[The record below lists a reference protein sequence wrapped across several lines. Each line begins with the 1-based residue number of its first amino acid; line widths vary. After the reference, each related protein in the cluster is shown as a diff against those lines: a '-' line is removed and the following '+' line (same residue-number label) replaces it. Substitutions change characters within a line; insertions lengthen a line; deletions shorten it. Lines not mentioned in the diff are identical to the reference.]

1 VNHKTIPYPTFELN
15 DKVALV
21 TGSSRGL
28 GRGIA
33 LALAHAGADVAVTYC
48 QAVKEGET
56 VAREIRDMG
65 RRCLLTHLDLA
76 ELSSIEK
83 MMQEISSEFGGLDIL
98 VNNAGVN
105 RPKNALEVTPEDF
118 DHITSVNLK
127 GAYFCS
133 QAAAKMMIPRG
144 GGKIINLSS
153 AAAFL
158 VRRNITISVYAM
170 TKAGLVMLTKALA
183 SEWADYK
190 ITVNAIAPG
199 YFKTPLT
206 QDRLEDPQFRNSV
219 LETTPLNRVGEPQ
232 DIMGTVIFLASGASD
247 FITGQTL
254 CVDGG
259 RTVL

>member
-1 VNHKTIPYPTFELN
+1 MSHETISYPTFDLSG
-15 DKVALV
+15 KVALV

-28 GRGIA
+28 GRWIA
-33 LALAHAGADVAVTYC
+33 LALAHAGAHVAVTYC
-48 QAVKEGET
+48 QALEEGEA
-56 VAREIRDMG
+56 VAGEIRDMG

-76 ELSSIEK
+76 ELSSIK
-83 MMQEISSEFGGLDIL
+83 RMMREISSELGGLDIL

-105 RPKNALEVTPEDF
+105 RPQKALEVTPEDF
-118 DHITSVNLK
+118 DHVTRVNLK
-127 GAYFCS
+127 GVYFCS
-133 QAAAKMMIPRG
+133 QAAAKIMIPRG

-158 VRRNITISVYAM
+158 VRPNITISVYAM

-190 ITVNAIAPG
+190 INVNAVAPG

-206 QDRLEDPQFRNSV
+206 QDRLEDPQFKNSV
-219 LETTPLNRVGEPQ
+219 LETTPLNRVGEPR
-232 DIMGTVIFLASGASD
+232 DIMGAVMFLASDASD
-247 FITGQTL
+247 FVTGQTL

>member
-1 VNHKTIPYPTFELN
+1 MTSETIPYPTFGLEG
-15 DKVALV
+15 KIVLV

-28 GRGIA
+28 GRWIA
-33 LALAHAGADVAVTYC
+33 LALAHAGADVVVTYR
-48 QAVKEGET
+48 QAVGEGKT
-56 VAREIRDMG
+56 VAGEIRDMG
-65 RRCLLTHLDLA
+65 RRCLLTRLDLA
-76 ELSSIEK
+76 DLSSMEA
-83 MMQEISSEFGGLDIL
+83 MMSEISGEFGGLDIL

-105 RPKNALEVTPEDF
+105 RPKKALEVTPEDF
-118 DHITSVNLK
+118 DHVTSVNLK
-127 GAYFCS
+127 GVYFCS

-170 TKAGLVMLTKALA
+170 TKAGMVMLTKALS

-190 ITVNAIAPG
+190 INVNAIAPG

-206 QDRLEDPQFRNSV
+206 QDRLEDPHFKNSV

-232 DIMGTVIFLASGASD
+232 DIMGAVMFLASHASD

>member
-1 VNHKTIPYPTFELN
+1 MIAKNTTYPTFDLSG
-15 DKVALV
+15 KVALV

-28 GRGIA
+28 GSWIA
-33 LALAHAGADVAVTYC
+33 LALAHAGAHVVVTYRK
-48 QAVKEGET
+48 ALEEGEA
-56 VAREIRDMG
+56 VAKEIREMG
-65 RRCLLTHLDLA
+65 RRCLLIPLDLA
-76 ELSSIEK
+76 DLSSIEAV
-83 MMQEISSEFGGLDIL
+83 MSEIIGEFGRLDIL

-105 RPKNALEVTPEDF
+105 RAKKALQVTPEDF
-118 DHITSVNLK
+118 DLVAGVNLR
-127 GAYFCS
+127 GVFFCS
-133 QAAAKMMIPRG
+133 QAAAKIMIQGG

-158 VRRNITISVYAM
+158 VRPNIAISVYAM

-183 SEWADYK
+183 SEWAEHK
-190 ITVNAIAPG
+190 INVNAVAPG

-206 QDRLEDPQFRNSV
+206 QDRLEDPRFKKSV

-232 DIMGTVIFLASGASD
+232 DIMGAVMFLASGASD

>member
-1 VNHKTIPYPTFELN
+1 MSHKPIFYPTFELN
-15 DKVALV
+15 GKVALV

-28 GRGIA
+28 GRWIA
-33 LALAHAGADVAVTYC
+33 LALAHAGADVVVTYR
-48 QAVKEGET
+48 QAVEEGEA
-56 VAREIRDMG
+56 VAREIRGMG

-76 ELSSIEK
+76 ELSSMER
-83 MMQEISSEFGGLDIL
+83 MMREISGKFGGLDIL

-118 DHITSVNLK
+118 DHVTSVNLK
-127 GAYFCS
+127 GVYFCS
-133 QAAAKMMIPRG
+133 QAAAKIMITRG

-158 VRRNITISVYAM
+158 VRRNIPISVYAM

-190 ITVNAIAPG
+190 INVNAVAPG
-199 YFKTPLT
+199 YFETPLT
-206 QDRLEDPQFRNSV
+206 QNRLEDPQFRNSV
-219 LETTPLNRVGEPQ
+219 LETTPLNRVGEPP
-232 DIMGTVIFLASGASD
+232 DIMGTVVFLASGASD

>member
-1 VNHKTIPYPTFELN
+1 MTSETIPYPTFGLEG
-15 DKVALV
+15 KIALV

-28 GRGIA
+28 GRWIA
-33 LALAHAGADVAVTYC
+33 LALAHVGADVVVTYR
-48 QAVKEGET
+48 QAVEEGKT
-56 VAREIRDMG
+56 VAGEIRDMG
-65 RRCLLTHLDLA
+65 RRCLLTRLDLA
-76 ELSSIEK
+76 DLSSMEA
-83 MMQEISSEFGGLDIL
+83 MMSEISGEFGGLDIL

-105 RPKNALEVTPEDF
+105 RPKKALEVTPEDF
-118 DHITSVNLK
+118 DHVTSVNLK
-127 GAYFCS
+127 GVYFCS

-170 TKAGLVMLTKALA
+170 TKAGLVMLTKALS

-190 ITVNAIAPG
+190 INVNAIAPG

-206 QDRLEDPQFRNSV
+206 QDRLEDPQFKNSV

-232 DIMGTVIFLASGASD
+232 DIMGAVMFLASDASD